1 MRTQTHLSALA
12 MLALAGCFSQANAA
26 APCPE
31 LSRLRG
37 EAVEASNQVT
47 GIPRPGRCEK
57 YIRSSMAW
65 YAIVQYAND
74 HRDACEISSIS
85 LSEFETLHREAVNA
99 RDNICSGRPA
109 RPLRADIILR

>member
-1 MRTQTHLSALA
+1 MHMSALA
-12 MLALAGCFSQANAA
+12 VIALVGFCGQANAA
-26 APCPE
+26 AQCPE
-31 LSRLRG
+31 LTRLRS

-74 HRDACEISSIS
+74 HREACDISNVA
-85 LSEFETLHREAVNA
+85 LSEFETLHREAVSA
-99 RDNICSGRPA
+99 RDNICTGRPA